1 MSVQSLVIGL
11 GHRARQG
18 KDEVASAII
27 EARKGQYD
35 VRRYSF
41 AQELKREVTKNAL
54 SSGGMHKL
62 FDEGL
67 RVPGAGYWQTNGDVI
82 SLPDWVQ
89 FDPNPSM
96 DDPDCPLGKQRTL
109 LQFWGGEF
117 RRGPD
122 PMYWINKVAARI
134 EEEKPEVAILTDVRY
149 PNEFEWCK
157 KYGEVVKVYRPGT
170 SSPNEH
176 ASETALAHLQDW
188 EWSAV
193 IYNNGTLGQLKQQA
207 VFVFDE
213 ILDSVP
219 Q

>member
-1 MSVQSLVIGL
+1 MSVQSIVIGL

-27 EARKGQYD
+27 AGRPEYD
-35 VRRYSF
+35 IKRYSF
-41 AQELKREVTKNAL
+41 AQELKQEVNKNAMG
-54 SSGGMHKL
+54 SGGMIKL
-62 FDEGL
+62 FDNGL
-67 RVPGAGYWQTNGDVI
+67 RAINFGGYMQANGEI
-82 SLPDWVQ
+82 LPLPEWVQ
-89 FDPNPSM
+89 YDPDAPM
-96 DDPDCPLGKQRTL
+96 DDPDCPYGKQRTL
-109 LQFWGGEF
+109 LQWWGGEF
-117 RRGPD
+117 RRSVD
-122 PMYWINKVAARI
+122 PLYWIKKVEARI
-134 EEEKPEVAILTDVRY
+134 EKENPQIALLTDVRY
-149 PNEFEWCK
+149 PNEFEWCR
-157 KYGEVVKVYRPGT
+157 KYGEVVKVVRPGT

-193 IYNNGTLGQLKQQA
+193 IYNNGTLEQLKQQA